1 MESLFPYFG
10 SSRLKEE
17 GATGNILI
25 TLVYLSNGV
34 WFGIFVGSC
43 GSCGFGG
50 SIDGELFG
58 IRVVFSVGWWL
69 PSGIGFNGLKSHHA
83 AEEFHWG

>member
-1 MESLFPYFG
+1 MFGNLECSSTYLKSLFPYFG
-10 SSRLKEE
+10 SSRHSEE

-34 WFGIFVGSC
+34 WFGTFVGSC
-43 GSCGFGG
+43 GSRGFEG
-50 SIDGELFG
+50 SFDGELFG

-69 PSGIGFNGLKSHHA
+69 PLGIGFNGA
-83 AEEFHWG
+83 